1 MSYVTLGIGMMT
13 QTSTPDQSADPTS
26 EPASEPASE
35 STSGRP
41 RDLRIDEAALEATRA
56 LLLERGWA
64 GLSLTA
70 IAERAGTTR
79 PALYRRWPSLAHLV
93 HEAAFPADLTS
104 TRPQSGSA
112 PDVRS
117 LVAGSLAAFAHPVAR
132 AAAPGL
138 IAAITADPGLHQA
151 LLKRFSDA
159 LGGIEQPLLDV
170 VAGAAFFA
178 LLLHP
183 DDLDDRWVDQVTH
196 LLTEGATR

>member
-1 MSYVTLGIGMMT
+1 MMA
-13 QTSTPDQSADPTS
+13 QTSTAEQSPGQA
-26 EPASEPASE
+26 
-35 STSGRP
+35 SGRP
-41 RDLRIDEAALEATRA
+41 RDQRIDEAVLHATRE
-56 LLLERGWA
+56 LLLEIGWA

-79 PALYRRWPSLAHLV
+79 PALYRRWPTLAHLV

-104 TRPQSGSA
+104 AQPRTGSK

-138 IAAITADPGLHQA
+138 VAAITADPSLHRA
-151 LLKRFSDA
+151 LLERFSEA

-170 VAGAAFFA
+170 VAGSAFFA

-183 DDLDDRWVDQVTH
+183 DDLDTEPARSNWVDRVTA
-196 LLTEGATR
+196 LITEGTNR